1 MTKKSKKALEKR
13 GIAPKDQAPKAIS
26 SVEATNLLMKTATD
40 KGIEGVLVVVVDA
53 AGTVHANVRARNHGE
68 LLLLEKLAKREVN
81 RVFEVT
87 AFAPQ
92 APAPEVKQ

>member
-13 GIAPKDQAPKAIS
+13 GIAPKEQAPKAIT

-40 KGIEGVLVVVVDA
+40 KGIEGVLVVVVDNN
-53 AGTVHANVRARNHGE
+53 GTVHANVRARNHGE

-81 RVFEVT
+81 RIFEET
-87 AFAPQ
+87 AFPKPAAPSDI
-92 APAPEVKQ
+92 KQ